1 MTSRHYSNDAK
12 EADILDRC
20 GLPLNGIKLGV
31 FNIAIYEIIVRC
43 SFKANTLSSSLFFYS
58 KNNLLK
64 CYIYRGYSNVFV
76 EYGFYFIE

>member
-12 EADILDRC
+12 EAGILDRC

-43 SFKANTLSSSLFFYS
+43 SLKSFEQCISSIIRQNIIWS
-58 KNNLLK
+58 
-64 CYIYRGYSNVFV
+64 FV
-76 EYGFYFIE
+76 T